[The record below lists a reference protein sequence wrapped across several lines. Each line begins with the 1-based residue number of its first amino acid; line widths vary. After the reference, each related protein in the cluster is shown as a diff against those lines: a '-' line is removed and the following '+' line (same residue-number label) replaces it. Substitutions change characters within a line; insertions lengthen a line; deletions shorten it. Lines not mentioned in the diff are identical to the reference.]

1 MTKELPDRFWAKVD
15 KTETCWLWMGVP
27 NSRGYGLMS
36 IDGIRQYAHRLSLE
50 AVTGP
55 LPAGAV
61 VDHKCRVKLCVRPDH
76 LQVVDTRLNSQN
88 RLGAQSNSQSGVRG
102 VFPHRGRWRVQVKA
116 PDGKI
121 HSGGVFDTIEAADV
135 AAHNLRMDLM
145 TNNLA
150 DDANADE

>member
-1 MTKELPDRFWAKVD
+1 MLKLPERFWDYVD
-15 KTETCWLWMGVP
+15 KTETCWLWTGVP
-27 NSRGYGLMS
+27 NSRGYGLVS
-36 IDGIRQYAHRLSLE
+36 LNGKRWYVHRAILE
-50 AVTGP
+50 ATAGP
-55 LPAGAV
+55 LPPGAI

-88 RLGAQSNSQSGVRG
+88 RRGAQVNSQSGVRG

-121 HSGGVFDTIEAADV
+121 HSGGVFDTVEAADV

-150 DDANADE
+150 DDESV